1 MPLVVGVRVLV
12 VVLKELWWG
21 ESFSCSL
28 PTFTTCVKQSN
39 SVAQIRLHRVSTLC
53 LDRRM
58 NVGSLVGN
66 ARQGKIK
73 KLLCKGESEI
83 KIVVH
88 VVNVFISANN
98 GILSCIS
105 ALGQTRFIPTKRPVE
120 VTILM
125 NFR

>member
-1 MPLVVGVRVLV
+1 M
-12 VVLKELWWG
+12 
-21 ESFSCSL
+21 
-28 PTFTTCVKQSN
+28 
-39 SVAQIRLHRVSTLC
+39 AQIRLHGVSTLC

-83 KIVVH
+83 KIVVR
-88 VVNVFISANN
+88 VVNIFISANN
-98 GILSCIS
+98 GILSCIL
-105 ALGQTRFIPTKRPVE
+105 ALGQTQLIPTKRSVE

-125 NFR
+125 SFR